1 MAKHEEQGIDEV
13 IRCLKVYGPATF
25 HVLLAA
31 LLIWLFGVLV
41 FIPIAKSIN
50 RITGLFCSLVIF
62 VAFSILIYKSI
73 SGFQKTIDAFSALL
87 AKKYVKRLKIKLEQ
101 SITLFK
107 NAAYII
113 FTLILYL
120 FYLPLLINLHP
131 AVSGI
136 VLILILLWI
145 LFLALK
151 ILSIFSPKI
160 LDWLSKEE

>member
-1 MAKHEEQGIDEV
+1 MAKREEKEIDEV
-13 IRCLKVYGPATF
+13 IRSLKTYGPATF
-25 HVLLAA
+25 HVLLVA

-41 FIPIAKSIN
+41 FIPTANSIN
-50 RITGLFCSLVIF
+50 RMTGLFCSLVIF

-73 SGFQKTIDAFSALL
+73 SGFQKTIDAFSAIL
-87 AKKYVKRLKIKLEQ
+87 AKKYVKRLKIKIEE

-120 FYLPLLINLHP
+120 LYLPLLINLHP
-131 AVSGI
+131 AISGI
-136 VLILILLWI
+136 ALILILLWI

-151 ILSIFSPKI
+151 ILSTFSPRI
-160 LDWLSKEE
+160 LDWLSKE

>member
-1 MAKHEEQGIDEV
+1 MAEHKEKNIEEAIQ
-13 IRCLKVYGPATF
+13 CLKTYGPATF
-25 HVLLAA
+25 HVLLVA

-41 FIPIAKSIN
+41 FIPMANSIS
-50 RITGLFCSLVIF
+50 RMTGLFCSLVIF

-87 AKKYVKRLKIKLEQ
+87 AKKYVKRLKVKIEE

-120 FYLPLLINLHP
+120 LYLPLLINLHP

-160 LDWLSKEE
+160 LDWLSRE

>member
-1 MAKHEEQGIDEV
+1 MAKHKEQKIDEV
-13 IRCLKVYGPATF
+13 IRCLKTYGPATF
-25 HVLLAA
+25 HVLLVA

-41 FIPIAKSIN
+41 FIPIANSIN

-87 AKKYVKRLKIKLEQ
+87 AKKYVKRLKIKIEE
-101 SITLFK
+101 SMILFN

-120 FYLPLLINLHP
+120 LYLPLLNNFHP
-131 AVSGI
+131 AISGI

-145 LFLALK
+145 LFLSLK
-151 ILSIFSPKI
+151 ILSVFSSRI
-160 LDWLSKEE
+160 LDWLSKE